1 MWCILGIS
9 KTFDKVWHKGLI
21 YKLKQKGILGNLLDT
36 ITDFLNS
43 RKQKVALNGQFSSWT
58 SIEAGPPQGS
68 ILRPLLFLVY
78 INDLSDDLIN
88 NNC

>member
-1 MWCILGIS
+1 M
-9 KTFDKVWHKGLI
+9 WHKGLI
-21 YKLKQKGILGNLLDT
+21 YKLKQKGISGNLLDT

-43 RKQKVALNGQFSSWT
+43 RKQKVALNGQFSSWA

-78 INDLSDDLIN
+78 VNDLSDDLIN